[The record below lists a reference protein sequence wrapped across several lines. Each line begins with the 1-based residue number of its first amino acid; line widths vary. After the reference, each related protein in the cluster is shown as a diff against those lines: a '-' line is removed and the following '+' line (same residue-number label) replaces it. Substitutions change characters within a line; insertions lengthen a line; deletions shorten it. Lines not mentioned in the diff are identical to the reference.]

1 MPRALRLSSACLL
14 AVLCLCAPAQAAP
27 PANDTAGAAT
37 PLGLGPAA
45 AITQSTTE
53 ATSTSEPATTFPAPA
68 GCARMGRTVWF
79 SVRGNGHNITVSTAG
94 SAIDTVLAIYDGS
107 VQMVCN
113 DNFGGTNK
121 SSATVGTL
129 RGNTYLVQVGGRV
142 DPPDCS
148 IGTDNCATAG
158 SVTVTASGSPRPATD
173 DRAAA
178 QSIAT
183 GVPAT
188 VDNTG
193 ATSQTGELLSCGASP
208 FAATVWFSWTA
219 PAAGIPIVDASAAF
233 SGSRPA
239 DTVLTVYRASDG
251 AVLGCNDDAST
262 PAGASRVTLSGPVAA
277 GETLLLQVGAHGTD
291 TLGLGEGPITVQV
304 SQPPPQ
310 SGGTVVQQLGSPDA
324 DHDGVSPP
332 TDCRDDRPDIHPG
345 AVDVP
350 QDGIDQ
356 DCKGGDAPFPL
367 LRSTIVGSLITF
379 PSSGYSRF
387 TTLRISRAVKG
398 SVIEVA
404 CRGKGCPNDK
414 SVRTRVRES
423 RTSLSVLGKLA
434 RAKLRKGAVL
444 EVKIRATAATGRVA
458 RWQISGTKA
467 PKRKD
472 ACLAPGAKKAGLCPG

>member
-1 MPRALRLSSACLL
+1 MPRPLRLSSACLL

-27 PANDTAGAAT
+27 PSNDTSGGAT
-37 PLGLGPAA
+37 PLFLGPAA
-45 AITQSTTE
+45 AVTQSTTQ
-53 ATSTSEPATTFPAPA
+53 ATSTGEPATTLPVPA
-68 GCARMGRTVWF
+68 GCARMGKTVWF

-107 VQMVCN
+107 LQKACN

-121 SSATVGTL
+121 SSATVSTE

-142 DPPDCS
+142 EPQDCS

-158 SVTVTASGSPRPATD
+158 SITVTASGSPRPAND
-173 DRAAA
+173 DLADA
-178 QSIAT
+178 QPIGT
-183 GVPAT
+183 GVPVT
-188 VDNTG
+188 VNNTG
-193 ATSQTGELLSCGASP
+193 ATLQDTEPSSCATSP

-219 PAAGIPIVDASAAF
+219 PAAGVPIVDASASF

-262 PAGASRVTLSGPVAA
+262 PAGPSRVTPSGPVAA
-277 GETLLLQVGAHGTD
+277 GESLLLQVGPRGTD

-304 SQPPPQ
+304 SQPQP
-310 SGGTVVQQLGSPDA
+310 SGGTVVQQLGAVDA

-332 TDCRDDRPDIHPG
+332 TDCNDNRPDIHPG
-345 AVDVP
+345 AIDVP

-356 DCKGGDAPFPL
+356 DCKDGDAPFPL
-367 LRSTIVGSLITF
+367 LRSAIVGSLITF

-387 TTLRISRAVKG
+387 TVLRISRAEKG

-404 CRGKGCPNDK
+404 CRGRGCPKDK
-414 SVRTRVRES
+414 SVRTRVRETRS
-423 RTSLSVLGKLA
+423 SLSILGKLA

-444 EVKIRATAATGRVA
+444 EVKIRATGTVGRVS
-458 RWQISGTKA
+458 RWKISGNKA
-467 PKRKD
+467 PERKD
-472 ACLAPGAKKAGLCPG
+472 ACLAPGAKKTGRCPG

>member
-1 MPRALRLSSACLL
+1 MPRALRLSSACVL

-27 PANDTAGAAT
+27 PANDTSAGATA
-37 PLGLGPAA
+37 LGLGPTAA
-45 AITQSTTE
+45 VTQSTTQ

-68 GCARMGRTVWF
+68 GCARMGKTVWF

-107 VQMVCN
+107 VQLACN
-113 DNFGGTNK
+113 DNFGATNK
-121 SSATVGTL
+121 SSATVSTL

-142 DPPDCS
+142 EPQDCT

-158 SVTVTASGSPRPATD
+158 SITVAASGSPRPAND
-173 DRAAA
+173 DRADA
-178 QSIAT
+178 QAIAT

-188 VDNTG
+188 VNNAG
-193 ATSQTGELLSCGASP
+193 ATSQAGELLTCGASP

-219 PAAGIPIVDASAAF
+219 PAAGVPIVDASAVF

-251 AVLGCNDDAST
+251 AVLGCNDDASAA
-262 PAGASRVTLSGPVAA
+262 AGASRVTLSGPVAA
-277 GETLLLQVGAHGTD
+277 GESLLLQVGPRGTD

-304 SQPPPQ
+304 SQPQQ
-310 SGGTVVQQLGSPDA
+310 SGGTIVQQVGAVDA

-332 TDCRDDRPDIHPG
+332 TDCNDDRPDIHPG
-345 AVDVP
+345 AIDVP

-356 DCKGGDAPFPL
+356 DCNGSDAPFPL

-387 TTLRISRAVKG
+387 TTLRISRAVEG
-398 SVIEVA
+398 SVIEVV
-404 CRGKGCPNDK
+404 CRGRGCPKGK

-423 RTSLSVLGKLA
+423 RSSLSILGKLA

-444 EVKIRATAATGRVA
+444 EVRIQAKGAIGRVS
-458 RWQISGTKA
+458 RWEISGTKA

-472 ACLAPGAKKAGLCPG
+472 ACVAPGAKKSARCPS